1 MKIFRTKSA
10 TGGLGVRLDTITSI
24 QYTVEGDEYRTEIS
38 TTEGPRDAAL
48 SASELE
54 ALFQEWDAAL

>member
-10 TGGLGVRLDTITSI
+10 TGGLGVRLDTIVSI

-48 SASELE
+48 
-54 ALFQEWDAAL
+54 